1 MEARTS
7 EWCVY
12 DHDWNH
18 QSILGP
24 ICMDGKSRTH
34 YLSRQN
40 RKTIGQIC
48 TCVEKSILSGTADC
62 QYSPAG
68 PVNTLLYHSHLLC
81 TCLAVELSHS
91 IPS

>member
-1 MEARTS
+1 MIMIGITRAF
-7 EWCVY
+7 WA
-12 DHDWNH
+12 
-18 QSILGP
+18 QSAWTEKVGP
-24 ICMDGKSRTH
+24 T

-48 TCVEKSILSGTADC
+48 TCLEKSILSGTADC

-68 PVNTLLYHSHLLC
+68 PVNILLYHSDLLC